1 MPVTKASL
9 IRHLRNAEGAIVF
22 TDATMM
28 PNTSVILLA
37 PGEDSLKERLG
48 AIRPDLVVE
57 PIGSAV
63 PNIGT
68 AAPLFAFVDWLLPDL
83 SGLELCRRLREAGNT
98 RHAHITLV
106 LESPDADA
114 RRRALAA
121 GADDY
126 LVGPLTPET
135 LLDRINAATP
145 SGVRPGG
152 QRLRH
157 GDLTI
162 DIAAF
167 QARYQGR
174 VLPLRPNEFRLLV
187 HFVENPDQVFSR
199 GSLIDRLGK
208 DSEIIDERTV
218 DVWIGR
224 LRRGLRAQ
232 GVPDPLRT
240 VRSLG
245 YVMDSLAAG

>member
-1 MPVTKASL
+1 MA
-9 IRHLRNAEGAIVF
+9 
-22 TDATMM
+22 
-28 PNTSVILLA
+28 
-37 PGEDSLKERLG
+37 
-48 AIRPDLVVE
+48 
-57 PIGSAV
+57 IGSAV
-63 PNIGT
+63 PAT
-68 AAPLFAFVDWLLPDL
+68 RVAAPLFAFVDWLLPDL
-83 SGLELCRRLREAGNT
+83 SGLELCRRLREADHT

-106 LESPDADA
+106 LENGDTDA
-114 RRRALAA
+114 RRRSLAA

-126 LVGPLTPET
+126 LVGPLTSEA
-135 LLDRINAATP
+135 LLDRIDAASP
-145 SGVRPGG
+145 DGIRAGSA

-157 GDLTI
+157 GDITI
-162 DIAAF
+162 DLTAF

-199 GSLIDRLGK
+199 SALLDRLGK
-208 DSEIIDERTV
+208 DSGMIDERTV

-224 LRRGLRAQ
+224 LRRGLRAY

-245 YVMDSLAAG
+245 YVMDSPASN